1 MAAACS
7 TRLNV
12 VTAVSGSSSGNV
24 VVGGRDVSGQCS
36 SRRLVGLS
44 SFRQLRGQGLVVSR
58 RPDVVGV
65 RRSVQVRAD
74 QQQPNIGEKA
84 QEIRQDLSDKA
95 QDAVDQLKNT
105 FTGAQNDAQ
114 GRANQAA
121 NVSQKKL
128 DEGSKDAQNFG
139 AQIGSQAENLKVKNL
154 LLYIYIYIISA
165 FGGWLLDIHK
175 IFES

>member
-1 MAAACS
+1 MAAACI
-7 TRLNV
+7 TRLSV

-74 QQQPNIGEKA
+74 QQQPNIGEKV
-84 QEIRQDLSDKA
+84 QEIGQDLSDKA
-95 QDAVDQLKNT
+95 QDAADQLKNT

-128 DEGSKDAQNFG
+128 DEGSKDAQNLG
-139 AQIGSQAENLKVKNL
+139 AQIGNQAENFKVKKSL
-154 LLYIYIYIISA
+154 DMCYICIWSLA
-165 FGGWLLDIHK
+165 FGYSQNL
-175 IFES
+175 

>member
-1 MAAACS
+1 MATICI

-12 VTAVSGSSSGNV
+12 VTAVNGSSSGNV
-24 VVGGRDVSGQCS
+24 VGGGDVSGQYS

-74 QQQPNIGEKA
+74 QQQPNIGEKV
-84 QEIRQDLSDKA
+84 QEIGQDLSDKA
-95 QDAVDQLKNT
+95 QDAADQLKNT

-128 DEGSKDAQNFG
+128 DEGSKDAENLG
-139 AQIGSQAENLKVKNL
+139 AQIGNQAEKFKVKKALNI
-154 LLYIYIYIISA
+154 YIYIYISA
-165 FGGWLLDIHK
+165 FGAWLLNPHK

>member
-1 MAAACS
+1 MAAACI

-24 VVGGRDVSGQCS
+24 VVRGRDVSGQCS

-44 SFRQLRGQGLVVSR
+44 SFPQLRGQGLVVSR

-128 DEGSKDAQNFG
+128 DEGSKDAQNLG
-139 AQIGSQAENLKVKNL
+139 AQIGSQAENFKVKKSL
-154 LLYIYIYIISA
+154 AIYNICIWRLA
-165 FGGWLLDIHK
+165 FGY
-175 IFES
+175 S

>member
-1 MAAACS
+1 MAAACI
-7 TRLNV
+7 TRLSV

-74 QQQPNIGEKA
+74 QQQPNIGEKV
-84 QEIRQDLSDKA
+84 QEIGQDLSDKA
-95 QDAVDQLKNT
+95 QGAADQLKNT

-114 GRANQAA
+114 SRANQAT

-128 DEGSKDAQNFG
+128 DEGSKDAQNLG
-139 AQIGSQAENLKVKNL
+139 AQIGNQAENFKVKKSL
-154 LLYIYIYIISA
+154 DMYYICIWSLA
-165 FGGWLLDIHK
+165 FGYSQNL
-175 IFES
+175 